1 MQAVEAPVNKLVAY
15 LLENAFIDFAG
26 ELNIEMV
33 RDFLRDDDS
42 PQARTVLARVVQ
54 DGSANEMM
62 VTLADCLK
70 DYLRT
75 GINEEMIR
83 EQITLYAES

>member
-1 MQAVEAPVNKLVAY
+1 VNKLVAY